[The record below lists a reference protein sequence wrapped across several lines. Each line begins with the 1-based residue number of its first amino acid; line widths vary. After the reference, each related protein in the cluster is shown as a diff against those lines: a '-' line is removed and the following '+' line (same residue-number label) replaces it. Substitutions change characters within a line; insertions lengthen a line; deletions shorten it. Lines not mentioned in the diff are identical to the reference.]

1 MRIDL
6 GTPGA
11 RTGYAISDA
20 QAAAVKTA
28 VEAKSECMPMDLYSV
43 SCDPEYGLS
52 SEIKYRSFYH
62 SGEWNDTYLYFSCAA
77 GGRTGS
83 YIEAMYPGVDPNF
96 NQGLLTVSGMQ
107 MLYSWGIKVV
117 SSGVPFFPNHA
128 MCPLSSTIPVV
139 GTSYMPYGFYDSDG
153 VVLPFSIP
161 VDCNA
166 GGTSGRAWL
175 AFPDA
180 RLLIVPDTSCSAA
193 FYAANAYW
201 YFGGTGTVSDKFTA
215 DITIEGYLGYRPSIK
230 IGKAGVV
237 HITADSVSQ
246 DCIFQIF
253 RNATSV
259 YAYGVPNCNDPGDH
273 PPAALSTTFS
283 VSVGDVITLGDPTDF
298 HNCTNLQVWW
308 TAT

>member
-1 MRIDL
+1 
-6 GTPGA
+6 
-11 RTGYAISDA
+11 
-20 QAAAVKTA
+20 
-28 VEAKSECMPMDLYSV
+28 MPMDLYSV
-43 SCDPEYGLS
+43 SCDPEYELS

-83 YIEAMYPGVDPNF
+83 YIEAMYPGVDPDF
-96 NQGLLTVSGMQ
+96 NQGELTVSGMH

-117 SSGVPFFPNHA
+117 SSGVPFFSNHA

-237 HITADSVSQ
+237 HVTANNVYYDFWWRVFRGSTKVIEYGSDSTGDDGGNTGSIT
-246 DCIFQIF
+246 
-253 RNATSV
+253 N
-259 YAYGVPNCNDPGDH
+259 
-273 PPAALSTTFS
+273 TFS
-283 VSVGDVITLGDPTDF
+283 VSVGDVITLGDPGDY
-298 HNCTNLQVWW
+298 NVCTNLAIWW